1 MDPVPR
7 PEWASPLEVGVH
19 VRSFYTALPEQ
30 PTRKVLEA
38 LCNDA
43 PLLAFLER
51 YPLGKLE
58 FSGRLPNPEWR
69 GSYDPQFR
77 EVVVN
82 PFRGPETYGKDFY
95 PPEPPSVSAAGR
107 TLIEALQRTLYHEL
121 GHAVLDVAGP
131 ETEHQIAVLL
141 RERLAMPISIRAK
154 GDPIEYFCETF
165 AAYRFE
171 DSLADKDPAGYD
183 MVESIFR
190 MVRKK

>member
-82 PFRGPETYGKDFY
+82 PMSLSFPNSEDRHKLWGGPPGPQPAPWPACRRCRRLSPHAKSGTRASRADQGVRPTTYA
-95 PPEPPSVSAAGR
+95 EPSF
-107 TLIEALQRTLYHEL
+107 
-121 GHAVLDVAGP
+121 
-131 ETEHQIAVLL
+131 
-141 RERLAMPISIRAK
+141 AK
-154 GDPIEYFCETF
+154 
-165 AAYRFE
+165 A
-171 DSLADKDPAGYD
+171 KWH
-183 MVESIFR
+183 
-190 MVRKK
+190 